1 MSIMLTMI
9 HKLTEQSLRSK
20 EVIEGTKF
28 VESRSSS
35 SNNRSDD
42 DVASLNILCLWK

>member
-1 MSIMLTMI
+1 MSIMLTSMI
-9 HKLTEQSLRSK
+9 HKLTEQLLRSK

-28 VESRSSS
+28 VESRTLS

-42 DVASLNILCLWK
+42 DVASTLVKR

>member
-1 MSIMLTMI
+1 MI

-35 SNNRSDD
+35 NNRSND
-42 DVASLNILCLWK
+42 DVVSLKILCLWK